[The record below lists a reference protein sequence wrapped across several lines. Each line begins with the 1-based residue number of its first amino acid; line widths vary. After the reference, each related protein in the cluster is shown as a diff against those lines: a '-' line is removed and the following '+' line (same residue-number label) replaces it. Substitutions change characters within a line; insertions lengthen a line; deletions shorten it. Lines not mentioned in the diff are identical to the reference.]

1 MEEDKVAP
9 AAELAPSDEDIN
21 LLLDELI
28 DLESFNL
35 IGLLQD
41 VQDRFGFLPQAAL
54 EGISRRTRISLSR
67 IYGVVSFYSQ
77 FYTEPHGRHTIR
89 CCRGTACHIN
99 GARRIIDALE
109 AELGIS
115 DGQTTPD
122 MVFFLESVACLGTCF
137 LAPVMMIG
145 EQYFGK
151 LTAAGVGEILENYRA
166 NEL

>member
-9 AAELAPSDEDIN
+9 AAELAPSDEEIN

-28 DLESFNL
+28 DSKSFNL
-35 IGLLQD
+35 IGLLHD
-41 VQDRFGFLPQAAL
+41 VQDRFGFLPPAAL
-54 EGISRRTRISLSR
+54 EGISKRTRISLSR

-89 CCRGTACHIN
+89 CCLGTACHVKGAGRVIN
-99 GARRIIDALE
+99 TLE

-122 MVFFLESVACLGTCF
+122 KVFFLESVACLGACF
-137 LAPVMMIG
+137 LAPVMMIDD
-145 EQYFGK
+145 QYFGK
-151 LTAAGVGEILENYRA
+151 LTAASVAEILENFRA

>member
-9 AAELAPSDEDIN
+9 IVELGPSDDEVGV
-21 LLLDELI
+21 LLDELI

-54 EGISRRTRISLSR
+54 EEISKRTGISLSR

-77 FYTEPHGRHTIR
+77 FYTEPHGRHTVR
-89 CCRGTACHIN
+89 CCRGTACHVN
-99 GARRIIDALE
+99 GAKRIIDALE

-122 MVFFLESVACLGTCF
+122 QVFFLESVACLGTCF
-137 LAPVMMIG
+137 LAPVMMIDD
-145 EQYFGK
+145 QYFGK
-151 LTAAGVGEILENYRA
+151 LTSGRVGEILKSYRA